1 MKLPPRR
8 EYPDYYETI
17 KKPIDIKKI
26 VNRIEKEKVTTNNS
40 LANKL
45 HNVTIFST

>member
-26 VNRIEKEKVTTNNS
+26 INRIEKEKVKTDNCQSNY
-40 LANKL
+40 
-45 HNVTIFST
+45 I